1 MPRSTKK
8 TITIALGNTNEERD
22 RRMKSLRMIAEIAEI
37 TGRYGGNV
45 SEMFVAI
52 ADLEERDREA
62 LAIVLK
68 KFLGRG

>member
-1 MPRSTKK
+1 MARSTKK

-22 RRMKSLRMIAEIAEI
+22 RRMESLRVIAETAGF

-45 SEMFVAI
+45 SELFAAI

-68 KFLGRG
+68 NFFRKG